1 MAECQGNCRWGRE
14 YITVLGYFFSSQLF
28 LDLFPSMD
36 QYNKIYIKLRQKD
49 FCSSTNYI
57 NMEKYDGKHK
67 AMALFHFS
75 EGGRVEIDQL
85 HTRLKWFSVKI
96 HDPVGKLFRLC

>member
-1 MAECQGNCRWGRE
+1 
-14 YITVLGYFFSSQLF
+14 
-28 LDLFPSMD
+28 MD

-67 AMALFHFS
+67 AMALFHFFW
-75 EGGRVEIDQL
+75 GGKGGDRSATYKTKMV
-85 HTRLKWFSVKI
+85 
-96 HDPVGKLFRLC
+96 LC